1 MRLDDL
7 NRLDDRAAA
16 REMLQCCG
24 STRWAARMS
33 AARPFGDLA
42 ALEGVADREFAA
54 LARADW
60 LEAFAAHPAIG
71 GAGKAGGAGGAGGEA
86 GRAGGQAGKAGEA
99 GGATEDV
106 TVGWA
111 ANEQRLV
118 AHASDATRQRLADLN
133 RAYEARFG
141 YIFIVCATG
150 KTAAEMLALLE
161 RRLGNDPHTELQIAA
176 NEQKKITHLR
186 LHKLVDS
193 RQDG

>member
-7 NRLDDRAAA
+7 NRLDAGAAA
-16 REMLQCCG
+16 GQLLQCCG
-24 STRWAARMS
+24 STRWAEQM
-33 AARPFGDLA
+33 AASRPFGDVA
-42 ALEGVADREFAA
+42 AMAQAADRAFAT
-54 LARADW
+54 LQRADW
-60 LEAFAAHPAIG
+60 IEAFAAHPAIG
-71 GAGKAGGAGGAGGEA
+71 GAGGAGRAGGEA

>member
-1 MRLDDL
+1 MRLDEL

-16 REMLQCCG
+16 RELLQCCG
-24 STRWAARMS
+24 STRWAARMG
-33 AARPFGDLA
+33 AARPFGNLA
-42 ALEGVADREFAA
+42 AMERAADREFEA
-54 LARADW
+54 LERADW

-71 GAGKAGGAGGAGGEA
+71 GAGKAGGWSEH
-86 GRAGGQAGKAGEA
+86 
-99 GGATEDV
+99 
-106 TVGWA
+106 
-111 ANEQRLV
+111 EQRLV
-118 AHASDATRQRLADLN
+118 AHATEATRERLADLN